1 MPLCPPL
8 AVPSGFS
15 YCGVESQIS
24 FFKLKWAS
32 NGKLRAASMIRKQP
46 LGVISR
52 FVCMYYVLDSLNRKV
67 TILMPFSSK
76 MLGLS
81 TAWALS
87 YYSVRAKLFLKF
99 SVSFWQKVSLWL
111 AFN

>member
-15 YCGVESQIS
+15 YCGVGSQIS
-24 FFKLKWAS
+24 FFKP

-46 LGVISR
+46 FGVISR
-52 FVCMYYVLDSLNRKV
+52 SVCIYYVLDSLNRKV
-67 TILMPFSSK
+67 TILVPFSSK

-81 TAWALS
+81 TARALS
-87 YYSVRAKLFLKF
+87 YYSVRAKLF
-99 SVSFWQKVSLWL
+99 
-111 AFN
+111 